1 MIVAG
6 LFLQQLG
13 RETEKQKLLTK
24 YTTEKTGIGRKL
36 ASGGF
41 SYSKISTEDHSRPL
55 KLRCPTELP
64 HRKEQ
69 IPLWIYEDG

>member
-13 RETEKQKLLTK
+13 RETKKQKRLTK
-24 YTTEKTGIGRKL
+24 YTTEKTGIGRSLRQMDL
-36 ASGGF
+36 ATAKSPLR
-41 SYSKISTEDHSRPL
+41 ITPIPL
-55 KLRCPTELP
+55 KRRCPTELP
-64 HRKEQ
+64 HRKEP